1 MEYVAGLNLST
12 YLKNNNF
19 LNTAENKGNYGSHI
33 NNTKTIK
40 INALDSEV
48 RGMCLNE
55 QKAASIMG

>member
-55 QKAASIMG
+55 